1 MTDTEKGMRPPTS
14 WPTFFEAALLFAAY
28 AMGYPWFAAWC
39 GRHLPPGRGRWVLEE
54 ALSLCLVVLLVSAFR
69 LAGARTTPW
78 MPQAGPSPGKRAIL
92 SRALL
97 LLGLLAL
104 AFRCLDPAFDE
115 AEFALRGMSTPGALA
130 ELLAM
135 LPFGVAA
142 EELIFRF
149 CQARLRHA
157 LGAWP
162 AILGISL
169 AFALYH
175 RVPGTPWDRHEIET
189 LAGTFAGG
197 LVLAAAYARIGR
209 LLPLIAL
216 HLVYDLLAV
225 LQGWLHVTHRSAAEL
240 CLFLVWI
247 GASWMAAGRPGLR
260 APVSRGEE
268 RVSGEASRTREGQ
281 GAMISWL
288 AALLFGAGWPAVLA
302 WIRLRVGF

>member
-1 MTDTEKGMRPPTS
+1 MTDREEEIRPPTS
-14 WPTFFEAALLFAAY
+14 WSAFFEAALLFAAY

-54 ALSLCLVVLLVSAFR
+54 ALSLGLVALMVSAFR
-69 LAGARTTPW
+69 LAGARTTSW
-78 MPQAGPSPGKRAIL
+78 MPPIGPRQPQRAVL
-92 SRALL
+92 ARALL

-104 AFRCLDPAFDE
+104 AFRWLDPAFDE

-162 AILGISL
+162 AVLAISL

-197 LVLAAAYARIGR
+197 LVLASAYERIGR

-216 HLVYDLLAV
+216 HLAYDLLAV
-225 LQGWLHVTHRSAAEL
+225 LQAWLHVTHQSVAEF

-260 APVSRGEE
+260 APASRGDGTE
-268 RVSGEASRTREGQ
+268 SREMSATR
-281 GAMISWL
+281 GANGTLVSWL

-302 WIRLRVGF
+302 WIRLRLGF